1 MTLQKQCKGILDSD
15 GCTFRKSENKGEEKE
30 ERVRRIERRKK
41 KRYRSEVPALLNKSC
56 FDSYT
61 LAQPLCDD
69 NRSLYQTFNFKLFA
83 VASTSGMYLVM
94 SGFSCEEPNNGLLTK
109 SANL

>member
-1 MTLQKQCKGILDSD
+1 MGALLGNLRIKG
-15 GCTFRKSENKGEEKE
+15 KKKKKGRDELRE
-30 ERVRRIERRKK
+30 ERRKDIDLK
-41 KRYRSEVPALLNKSC
+41 FLQLLDKSC

-83 VASTSGMYLVM
+83 VASTSGMYLVI

>member
-41 KRYRSEVPALLNKSC
+41 KRYRSEVPA
-56 FDSYT
+56 
-61 LAQPLCDD
+61 APQ
-69 NRSLYQTFNFKLFA
+69 
-83 VASTSGMYLVM
+83 
-94 SGFSCEEPNNGLLTK
+94 
-109 SANL
+109 